1 MNGKEKTNMKK
12 IDELA
17 QEFRF
22 KYEKFFIGCD
32 AMEELGL
39 WDKEKNGEMESFYQ
53 NDLVSVIL
61 RLSAID
67 GNISE
72 KEVRFFNDVFGFR
85 YSLEELKDVYESSRE
100 DIEEL
105 SDEEFRNGITL
116 MRSVSVKLADA
127 YRELLCLVCDIII
140 ESDEIVDPAELKE
153 ARRLKDLFLS

>member
-1 MNGKEKTNMKK
+1 MKK

-32 AMEELGL
+32 AIEELGL
-39 WDKEKNGEMESFYQ
+39 WDKEKNGEMEAFYQ

-67 GNISE
+67 GDISE
-72 KEVRFFNDVFGFR
+72 KEVRFFNEVFGFR

-105 SDEEFRNGITL
+105 SDEEFRNGILL
-116 MRSVSVKLADA
+116 MRSVNEKLADA
-127 YRELLCLVCDIII
+127 YRELLCLACDIII
-140 ESDEIVDPAELKE
+140 ESDGSVYPSETDE
-153 ARRLKDLFLS
+153 AMRLKQLFAGQ